1 MVSQTEGLSVLLF
14 KVAVLIF
21 GLVLGLQLLG
31 TSKIIP
37 FDITTVWTFQQ
48 WSFIWILLFVT
59 ILAFI
64 EARTM
69 QGRAGGGVQGFTIGV
84 FISYGIAFVGLGL
97 TLFVIFAENPLAF
110 PPEGYEFNNSDVNQ
124 LIGWYLLV
132 GTLLIFI
139 NARNQIFKARILFQ

>member
-1 MVSQTEGLSVLLF
+1 MVQQTEGLSVLLF

-31 TSKIIP
+31 TSGVLP
-37 FDITTVWTFQQ
+37 FDITEIWSFQQ

-64 EARTM
+64 EGRTM
-69 QGRAGGGVQGFTIGV
+69 QFRAGQGVQGFTIGV
-84 FISYGIAFVGLGL
+84 AISYAIAFVGLGL
-97 TLFVIFAENPLAF
+97 TLFVIFAEDPLAF
-110 PPEGYEFNNSDVNQ
+110 PPEGYEFNDSEVNQ
-124 LIGWYLLV
+124 LIGWFLLV

-139 NARNQIFKARILFQ
+139 NARNQILKARILFQ